1 MCAALFSGGICAYSN
16 ESNPDTVVHHGQY
29 RLGDY
34 FYGNSQYVNKAYNYN
49 FDGTILDEYKKRA
62 RHVQDVKAL
71 AIAAEVVC
79 KRMKIKALGPA
90 TDDMSSREKK
100 IREQKILAWNNNL
113 EGQRSSQ
120 TRYAAVHLRL
130 GDVMQKHSH
139 YIFSKYVPAETYEVA
154 AIDLAADGVTAVDL
168 YYAGSATWGVGS
180 HKKTMADTK
189 TAKFVRTVT
198 ELFSQAGI
206 AVNVPLTGTAD
217 EDMCAMMEAPI
228 FLVAGG
234 GYSRLIRKVRDFLGD
249 KLSPPYLWW
258 CEWLYPSKF
267 KERLSFKALN
277 TWEGPFSKR
286 LNNMRPLAIS
296 KCSARAAF
304 LPSNISADDIS
315 FNWTDIEEHLNQTL
329 FYPKHPKKFCR
340 GDDCSSKKQKKK
352 RQAASLDTQ
361 EKSYTK
367 F

>member
-1 MCAALFSGGICAYSN
+1 MIPLFDISFPNARFVKVCQSRKNPNPQSVAAGFTMCSLQQCAVMCAALFSGGICAYSN

-79 KRMKIKALGPA
+79 KRMKIKALRPA

-180 HKKTMADTK
+180 H
-189 TAKFVRTVT
+189 
-198 ELFSQAGI
+198 
-206 AVNVPLTGTAD
+206 
-217 EDMCAMMEAPI
+217 
-228 FLVAGG
+228 
-234 GYSRLIRKVRDFLGD
+234 
-249 KLSPPYLWW
+249 
-258 CEWLYPSKF
+258 
-267 KERLSFKALN
+267 
-277 TWEGPFSKR
+277 
-286 LNNMRPLAIS
+286 
-296 KCSARAAF
+296 
-304 LPSNISADDIS
+304 
-315 FNWTDIEEHLNQTL
+315 
-329 FYPKHPKKFCR
+329 
-340 GDDCSSKKQKKK
+340 
-352 RQAASLDTQ
+352 
-361 EKSYTK
+361 
-367 F
+367 

>member
-1 MCAALFSGGICAYSN
+1 MFGTQGLERVFIQAVRVERIQILNPSQRASRCAVCGNVQSCAQRPLFSGGICAYSN

-79 KRMKIKALGPA
+79 KRMKIKALRPA

-154 AIDLAADGVTAVDL
+154 AIDHAADGVTAVDL

-180 HKKTMADTK
+180 H
-189 TAKFVRTVT
+189 
-198 ELFSQAGI
+198 
-206 AVNVPLTGTAD
+206 
-217 EDMCAMMEAPI
+217 
-228 FLVAGG
+228 
-234 GYSRLIRKVRDFLGD
+234 
-249 KLSPPYLWW
+249 
-258 CEWLYPSKF
+258 
-267 KERLSFKALN
+267 
-277 TWEGPFSKR
+277 
-286 LNNMRPLAIS
+286 
-296 KCSARAAF
+296 
-304 LPSNISADDIS
+304 
-315 FNWTDIEEHLNQTL
+315 
-329 FYPKHPKKFCR
+329 
-340 GDDCSSKKQKKK
+340 
-352 RQAASLDTQ
+352 
-361 EKSYTK
+361 
-367 F
+367 